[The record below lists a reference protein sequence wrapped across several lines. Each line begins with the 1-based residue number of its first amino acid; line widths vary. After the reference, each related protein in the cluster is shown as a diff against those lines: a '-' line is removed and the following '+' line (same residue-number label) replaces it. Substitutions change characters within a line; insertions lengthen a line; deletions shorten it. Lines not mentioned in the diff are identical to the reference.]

1 MCVFVTRIEREKKK
15 RNDKGNDNQNG
26 IFCMHAWYGIEMPNF
41 FQIKKRYAGNFFFG
55 QGFSL
60 SIALSLLYYFNFGPG
75 FFPETIIIRK
85 KTTSKK
91 LVIKS

>member
-41 FQIKKRYAGNFFFG
+41 FQIKKRYAGNFFLVKVF
-55 QGFSL
+55 L
-60 SIALSLLYYFNFGPG
+60 CLSLLVYY
-75 FFPETIIIRK
+75 IILILAPDFSPK
-85 KTTSKK
+85 QS
-91 LVIKS
+91 

>member
-41 FQIKKRYAGNFFFG
+41 FQIKKK
-55 QGFSL
+55 
-60 SIALSLLYYFNFGPG
+60 ICW
-75 FFPETIIIRK
+75 
-85 KTTSKK
+85 
-91 LVIKS
+91 